1 MDSQTRG
8 LTQFCRKP
16 AGPRE
21 VSVAVNAWAYR
32 NTFRMLD
39 ARGITQASALGWS
52 EGSQEKGTSEK
63 SEFMNEGLMFTP
75 RTKKGAPY
83 CVRPFPNHE

>member
-1 MDSQTRG
+1 M
-8 LTQFCRKP
+8 
-16 AGPRE
+16 
-21 VSVAVNAWAYR
+21 AVKAWAYR